1 MTINNKFQQWL
12 TEVLRG
18 CEGVEQ
24 PVEVTSLV
32 KEEAPTGFLSSVHLA
47 TAECGPGPRTEQL
60 FIKAAHEDGDTARLV
75 ATNRMDTLE
84 LSFYTDILPHLVS
97 FERSHHTGSQS
108 EQLKEMF
115 PRFYAGSCSD
125 AGHFHLVLE
134 NVCAR
139 GLRMADCNQGLDF
152 DQASTMIR
160 QVKKMLG
167 LECIYMI
174 G

>member
-32 KEEAPTGFLSSVHLA
+32 KEEAPKGFLSSVHLA

-75 ATNRMDTLE
+75 AANRMDSLE
-84 LSFYTDILPHLVS
+84 LAFYTAILPHLAS
-97 FERSHHTGSQS
+97 CERRHTGAAVL
-108 EQLKEMF
+108 ERMF

-125 AGHFHLVLE
+125 TGFYLVLE
-134 NVCAR
+134 NLCAR
-139 GLRMADCNQGLDF
+139 GLRLADCDQGLDR
-152 DQASTMIR
+152 DQAATMIT
-160 QVKKMLG
+160 QV
-167 LECIYMI
+167 
-174 G
+174 

>member
-1 MTINNKFQQWL
+1 M
-12 TEVLRG
+12 
-18 CEGVEQ
+18 
-24 PVEVTSLV
+24 V

-75 ATNRMDTLE
+75 ATNRMDSLE

-125 AGHFHLVLE
+125 AGHFYLVLE
-134 NVCAR
+134 NLCAR
-139 GLRMADCNQGLDF
+139 GLRLADCDQGLDR
-152 DQASTMIR
+152 DQAATMIT
-160 QVKKMLG
+160 QV
-167 LECIYMI
+167 IT
-174 G
+174 